1 MGFAASVEFE
11 LRITNPR
18 PRLDSFNSV
27 VGIGEQS
34 VWWGY
39 DKENEMSMTTQDLQ
53 QALDALSEI
62 AWSNNSQWQSARARV
77 AITAIRAHIANTKVQ
92 EPVAQSKCIA
102 AIEAENAELRQICR
116 NTYEVWAGSEGI
128 PVPETSPEAYLLQ
141 LVEKMRDE
149 VKRGLKEA
157 QS

>member
-1 MGFAASVEFE
+1 MTPQDRE
-11 LRITNPR
+11 L
-18 PRLDSFNSV
+18 F
-27 VGIGEQS
+27 
-34 VWWGY
+34 
-39 DKENEMSMTTQDLQ
+39 Q

-102 AIEAENAELRQICR
+102 AIEAENAELRKDAER
-116 NTYEVWAGSEGI
+116 YRWLRSLWKVDHFSTE
-128 PVPETSPEAYLLQ
+128 LQ
-141 LVEKMRDE
+141 PDGDSHSCDAAIDAAM
-149 VKRGLKEA
+149 KEA